1 MRLVAVENVSVDG
14 VMQSPGRPDEDTRG
28 GFDRGGWAQRQL
40 SRDPEGAQASMQGQG
55 RTAGLL
61 FGGRTYRDLV
71 GFWLGTDQPNP
82 FADVLRATPKYVA
95 TRSGAGDLPF
105 PNSEALLGEA
115 AETVARLRA
124 RDDDGDLVLLGSGS
138 LLHALQ
144 AADLV
149 DAYVLTV
156 VPVVLGGG
164 MPLFGPGAAAADLEV
179 ARSVTSDAG
188 TVVVEYRVRR

>member
-1 MRLVAVENVSVDG
+1 VRLVAVENVSVDG
-14 VMQSPGRPDEDTRG
+14 VMQAPGRPDEDTRG
-28 GFDRGGWAQRQL
+28 GFDRGGWAQRHL
-40 SRDPEGAQASMQGQG
+40 TGDPEGAQASMQGQG

-61 FGGRTYRDLV
+61 FGSRTYRDLV
-71 GFWLGTDQPNP
+71 GFWLDTDQPNP
-82 FADVLRATPKYVA
+82 FAEVLRATPKYVA
-95 TRSGAGDLPF
+95 TRSDGAQLPY
-105 PNSEALLGEA
+105 PNSEALVGEA
-115 AETVARLRA
+115 AETVARLRD

-164 MPLFGPGAAAADLEV
+164 MPLFAPGAAPAGLQV
-179 ARSVTSDAG
+179 ARSVTSAAG
-188 TVVVEYRVRR
+188 TVVVEYRVLR